1 MKKLFFL
8 LAVFACTLTAGAQN
22 KGYNH
27 VNFGYNGYLVD
38 NFPDMHGFRVG
49 YARGINL
56 KSTLPLY
63 IEVGG
68 QFVYGY
74 NSYRA
79 EKYDYIRLAIPV
91 NVTYR
96 FSVGDNWKIAPYAGL
111 ALGINCLAQE
121 RETSTS
127 LFDFR
132 DTSRVQATWQAG
144 CNFTFKKLLLG
155 LEYGIDL
162 NNIAPDMDSMH
173 FAMNV
178 GLEF

>member
-68 QFVYGY
+68 QLVYGY

-121 RETSTS
+121 RE
-127 LFDFR
+127 R
-132 DTSRVQATWQAG
+132 
-144 CNFTFKKLLLG
+144 
-155 LEYGIDL
+155 LEYPSLTSGIQAEYKPHGKQAATL
-162 NNIAPDMDSMH
+162 RSRNSCSAWNM
-173 FAMNV
+173 V
-178 GLEF
+178 